1 MEMGAGLM
9 FIVFLLVFLIL
20 FPLSMEQGKFL
31 YGNKFTPKELQDIKL
46 MIQSNMYRYL
56 SILLEGRERFE
67 EEDLTEKSAA
77 TVNSEERA
85 SGLNTTI
92 FVFVF

>member
-1 MEMGAGLM
+1 
-9 FIVFLLVFLIL
+9 
-20 FPLSMEQGKFL
+20 MEQGKFL